1 MGFSIGKA
9 LGSVAKVVAAPFTA
23 GASLSGGSLSDI
35 AQGTLF
41 NTASGLPGGDLFG
54 GIVKGAIGLGQDYL
68 QSQVNMNNQK
78 ELAAYAAGKQNELN
92 EAAYQRN
99 LQQWNLENAYNSPAA
114 QMQRFAE
121 AGLNPNLI
129 YGQNN
134 YAANSPELKPAT
146 YNPGEYQPVD
156 HSAQRQALKIALLE
170 HAQRIENQ
178 AIQNDLARQELA
190 LRIKASEREDEK
202 LNLLKSHAVALTN
215 STDGE
220 SIDNTLKQL
229 RKQKLEQDL
238 EDNYKTY
245 PFKVLSDGV
254 KLVGGVWNAAKEQ
267 HRKYTYHT
275 TGTYK
280 QGKSTF
286 RTYGRR
292 AQ

>member
-1 MGFSIGKA
+1 MGFSLKKA
-9 LGSVAKVVAAPFTA
+9 LGSAAKVVAAPFTA

-35 AQGTLF
+35 AKGTLS
-41 NTASGLPGGDLFG
+41 NTLSGLPGGDSLFG
-54 GIVKGAIGLGQDYL
+54 GIVQGAIGLGQDYL

-190 LRIKASEREDEK
+190 LRIKASEREDKK
-202 LNLLKSHAVALTN
+202 LDLLRSRFVSLTG
-215 STDGE
+215 SSDTDDLNE
-220 SIDNTLKQL
+220 TLKRL
-229 RKQKLEQDL
+229 RIQKLEKEL
-238 EDNYKTY
+238 EDKPISELLEDFVTSKAKSFIGKTGN
-245 PFKVLSDGV
+245 KIINKGVNTILDNVLGKGLS
-254 KLVGGVWNAAKEQ
+254 
-267 HRKYTYHT
+267 YT
-275 TGTYK
+275 K
-280 QGKSTF
+280 F
-286 RTYGRR
+286 
-292 AQ
+292 